1 MTTAIDILNAA
12 NTAYGDASGDTSSQK
27 LIAQGWTK
35 IDVPQ
40 PQGAAALRANEPE
53 ILTSPTRSR
62 RVAMLE
68 PLLYPM
74 AVA

>member
-40 PQGAAALRANEPE
+40 PRSAAAPCG
-53 ILTSPTRSR
+53 
-62 RVAMLE
+62 
-68 PLLYPM
+68 
-74 AVA
+74 